1 MKSYY
6 IYTDNGK
13 MLGPMDETAVRYLI
27 EANMLSAD
35 TQICLAGTEDWLA
48 LAEIFPAD
56 SGQQSEIAPNE
67 TPQTAVATPSVP
79 NVTPQS
85 SGATAFFSSVMKFL
99 KSCFWYILSF

>member
-1 MKSYY
+1 MCHLCYFVIEILVSVYRQFFMKSYY

-13 MLGPMDETAVRYLI
+13 MLGPMDETAVRSLI

-56 SGQQSEIAPNE
+56 SVLCRKMA
-67 TPQTAVATPSVP
+67 
-79 NVTPQS
+79 
-85 SGATAFFSSVMKFL
+85 
-99 KSCFWYILSF
+99 